1 MSERKIDK
9 ILSNV
14 KMSMEMEGFTIDS
27 ELESVGRRIITGEL
41 NLETHIADYIANFKR
56 ERALAHEI

>member
-1 MSERKIDK
+1 MSDKKINK

-27 ELESVGRRIITGEL
+27 ELENVGRRIISGEL
-41 NLETHIADYIANFKR
+41 DLETHIADYIANFKR
-56 ERALAHEI
+56 ERALAHEV